1 MSPNASFFL
10 SGAPY
15 ESKAERGCDPE
26 RLVNGFCYLRT
37 QQLYVNVS
45 TIFILLFVHAR
56 TVRAVASFSA
66 LGRVLNRSRTQN
78 RVTQMAALAALAV
91 AAVLNRESNSAAVKA
106 WALQINGFD
115 AEDAEFLVKNKVTG
129 AGLLDGIITEINLER
144 WGMPGEPA
152 ARIMKAVKL
161 ARGEGGSREVFRSS
175 IQ

>member
-1 MSPNASFFL
+1 
-10 SGAPY
+10 
-15 ESKAERGCDPE
+15 
-26 RLVNGFCYLRT
+26 
-37 QQLYVNVS
+37 
-45 TIFILLFVHAR
+45 
-56 TVRAVASFSA
+56 
-66 LGRVLNRSRTQN
+66 
-78 RVTQMAALAALAV
+78 MAALAALAV